1 MKENLAAKFS
11 DSNLARVLAEQKTPQ
26 RRRLTMW
33 NGQWANT
40 FSDVFYA
47 MKQRKNVRSIHLL
60 AASLTTTEILN
71 VISQRYL
78 VSLTAVVMSEL
89 TEVDSLQRG
98 SASAS

>member
-1 MKENLAAKFS
+1 
-11 DSNLARVLAEQKTPQ
+11 
-26 RRRLTMW
+26 MW
-33 NGQWANT
+33 SGQWANT

-47 MKQRKNVRSIHLL
+47 MKQRQNVRSIHLL

-78 VSLTAVVMSEL
+78 VSLTTVVMSEL